1 MHSINSVSPGPPM
14 GNKTEDAPPTI
25 AADLSK
31 TTTITSVRDWRPGL
45 WPPVKGSTRATAWIA
60 ALLLTGALSACAG
73 HRSYEKCGNGG
84 CSGDASI
91 TANVQGSFAQHPE
104 LEGPDQL
111 YVKTI
116 DHVVYLSGTV
126 ETGLHR
132 DIAASVAR
140 DVSGVASIVNDIAI
154 DK

>member
-1 MHSINSVSPGPPM
+1 MHSSDSVVPARTVGTKAENGPP
-14 GNKTEDAPPTI
+14 TRI
-25 AADLSK
+25 ADIFK
-31 TTTITSVRDWRPGL
+31 RKTITSFRHWHPSPRFDVQGF
-45 WPPVKGSTRATAWIA
+45 TRAATWIA
-60 ALLLTGALSACAG
+60 ALLLTGALSGCAEY
-73 HRSYEKCGNGG
+73 RSYETCGPGG
-84 CSGDASI
+84 CPGDANI

-111 YVKTI
+111 YVKTL

-132 DIAASVAR
+132 DIASSVAR
-140 DVSGVASIVNDIAI
+140 EVSGVTSVVNDIAI